1 MGVSQD
7 RKNSHTGTEQICTEK
22 ARSSSSQEKKSNS
35 HTAGIN
41 RVRMDEM
48 RGKI

>member
-1 MGVSQD
+1 MEVSQD

-22 ARSSSSQEKKSNS
+22 ARSTSSQEKKKV
-35 HTAGIN
+35 TAMQLGL